1 MQLTHTDIKDAIIKS
16 QHCQRNWDL
25 SKIIPQEDINLLIHA
40 VTNCPSKQ
48 NVAFYKVHFITN
60 RNTIENIHSCTDGFT
75 TNFETGE
82 SQTNSQTLANLL
94 IAFEPINYLAQSKND
109 TFRNSE
115 IENFKLNKA
124 SKADAHIL
132 DKDQQ
137 LAIGI
142 AAGYVNVV
150 SSILGYST
158 GCCSCFNVN
167 DVSEI
172 VGSENEISLLM
183 GVGFKDVN
191 RPRREHHLESD
202 FIFPTKKKQDIEVN
216 LIN

>member
-1 MQLTHTDIKDAIIKS
+1 MQITHTDIKHAIIKS

-25 SKIIPQEDINLLIHA
+25 SKTIPQEDMDLLIHA

-60 RNTIENIHSCTDGFT
+60 RDTIEKIHARTDGFT

-94 IAFEPINYLAQSKND
+94 VAFELVSYKKQPTHDN
-109 TFRNSE
+109 FRNDE
-115 IENFKLNKA
+115 IEHIKLDNA
-124 SKADAHIL
+124 SPMDKWIL
-132 DKDQQ
+132 DRDQQ
-137 LAIGI
+137 VAIGI

-158 GCCSCFNVN
+158 GCCSCFDAEGVA
-167 DVSEI
+167 DI
-172 VGSENEISLLM
+172 IGAENEISLLM
-183 GVGFKDVN
+183 GVGFKDTN
-191 RPRREHHLESD
+191 RPRREHHLTN
-202 FIFPTKKKQDIEVN
+202 FVFPTKKKQDIEVN

>member
-1 MQLTHTDIKDAIIKS
+1 MQITHTDIKNAIIKS

-25 SKIIPQEDINLLIHA
+25 SKTIPQEDLDLLIHA

-60 RNTIENIHSCTDGFT
+60 RDMIEKIHSCTSGFT

-94 IAFEPINYLAQSKND
+94 IAFELVSYENQPTQDN
-109 TFRNSE
+109 FRNDE
-115 IENFKLNKA
+115 IEHVKLENA
-124 SKADAHIL
+124 SEMDKWIL
-132 DKDQQ
+132 NRDQQ
-137 LAIGI
+137 VAIGI

-158 GCCSCFNVN
+158 GCCSCFDGKSVAEALGEPTA
-167 DVSEI
+167 DV
-172 VGSENEISLLM
+172 GLLM
-183 GVGFKDVN
+183 GVGFKDTS
-191 RPRREHHLESD
+191 RPRREHHLTN
-202 FIFPTKKKQDIEVN
+202 FVFPTKKKQDIEVN